1 MKGGFCNMKTLPID
15 ASLRKIVSVQRNNL
29 QRKSLLKNLNGGGH
43 WGDFSHKMII
53 PGGMNFKEKAY
64 YNLTGNYPKSV
75 TERWHEA
82 GTPGMKV
89 NADDEIVQIG
99 SHIGGN
105 PDFDIHSASDMI
117 DTGSHSNDDES
128 LLDKFFHLFGNSD

>member
-82 GTPGMKV
+82 GTPGIKV

-99 SHIGGN
+99 SHISGN

-117 DTGSHSNDDES
+117 DTGSH
-128 LLDKFFHLFGNSD
+128 

>member
-1 MKGGFCNMKTLPID
+1 
-15 ASLRKIVSVQRNNL
+15 
-29 QRKSLLKNLNGGGH
+29 
-43 WGDFSHKMII
+43 
-53 PGGMNFKEKAY
+53 MNFKEKAY

-82 GTPGMKV
+82 GTPGIKV

-99 SHIGGN
+99 SHISGN

-128 LLDKFFHLFGNSD
+128 LLDKFLHLFGNSD